1 MIRSIAILAALL
13 FSVGAIAGHH
23 AESVA
28 VPGSDVRVH
37 EANGVRYVSGGVGDT
52 EQAAIERNFGDYALK
67 VINVRAEPN
76 GQAYVSD
83 VKVWLGHAN
92 GEKILQTRTGGPGC
106 SPTWRRASTSCAP
119 GSRAK
124 SSAAISASARP
135 TVSACCCCGITRA
148 KAASVTPI
156 PQRRF
161 GAAAAGP
168 SPR

>member
-92 GEKILQTRTGGPGC
+92 GEKILQTRTGGP
-106 SPTWRRASTSCAP
+106 WLLADLAP
-119 GSRAK
+119 GKYQLRAWFK
-124 SSAAISASARP
+124 
-135 TVSACCCCGITRA
+135 GEE
-148 KAASVTPI
+148 
-156 PQRRF
+156 QRRDF
-161 GAAAAGP
+161 SIGPAG
-168 SPR
+168 RQRVLLLWNNAR